1 MTTSTTQNKSPKKT
15 TKKVLAAVF
24 WIAVWYFAASS
35 VGQELIIPT
44 PLAVVKTLFSLAG
57 QSVFWQA
64 AFLSLLRI
72 FGGYLIGIAAG
83 AVLAVLTTRF
93 ELMDAL
99 FSPLIGIVRATPVA
113 SFIILA
119 LLWINH
125 SVVPALMSTLMVVPI
140 VWGSLCTAI
149 KETDHELLE
158 MAKVYRFKA
167 SKLLR
172 LVYIPSALPAF
183 KSACN
188 TSIGLAWKSGI
199 AAEVLCLPRLSVGT
213 YLYYSKIYLET
224 PALFAWTAVVII
236 LSFALEKLFA
246 YFFSKGGSAL

>member
-1 MTTSTTQNKSPKKT
+1 MTSTTQNKQLKKT
-15 TKKVLAAVF
+15 TNKVLAAIF

-35 VGQELIIPT
+35 VGQELIIPS
-44 PLAVVKTLFSLAG
+44 PLAVIKTLFNLAG
-57 QSVFWQA
+57 QSLFWQA
-64 AFLSLLRI
+64 SFLSLLRI
-72 FGGYLIGIAAG
+72 FGGYILGVIVGVI
-83 AVLAVLTTRF
+83 LAVLTTRF

-99 FSPLIGIVRATPVA
+99 FSPLIRIVRATPVA

-125 SVVPALMSTLMVVPI
+125 SIVPALMSTLMVVPI

-149 KETDHELLE
+149 EETDRELLE
-158 MAKVYRFKA
+158 MARLYRFGTVKTL
-167 SKLLR
+167 KLL
-172 LVYIPSALPAF
+172 YIPSILPSF

-224 PALFAWTAVVII
+224 SALFAWTVIVII
-236 LSFALEKLFA
+236 LSFLLEKLFA
-246 YFFSKGGSAL
+246 YFFKKGGSAI